1 MTMSYGRI
9 TGLIELSF
17 VLAQTDA
24 SVSQAKKETEPCF
37 MAIIFTLKFPC
48 KYSSKRNKKLQTIS
62 AKNMVNVAVEKQ
74 IAVAA
79 LGVSHA

>member
-1 MTMSYGRI
+1 
-9 TGLIELSF
+9 
-17 VLAQTDA
+17 
-24 SVSQAKKETEPCF
+24 

-48 KYSSKRNKKLQTIS
+48 KYSNKRNKKLQTIS
-62 AKNMVNVAVEKQ
+62 AKNMVNVTVEKQ